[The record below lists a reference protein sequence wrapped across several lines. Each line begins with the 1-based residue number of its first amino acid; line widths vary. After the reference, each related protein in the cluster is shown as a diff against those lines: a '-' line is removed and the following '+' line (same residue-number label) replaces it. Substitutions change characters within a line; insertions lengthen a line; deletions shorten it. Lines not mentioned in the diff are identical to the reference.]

1 MNGSH
6 PSPSACHS
14 AAASVS
20 MLLLTATW
28 SKEHEPEGSAL
39 RALPCVDRLEVTVRI
54 ERGHAAGAG
63 GGDGLAVD
71 MIGHVAGGKHPGD
84 AGGGGI
90 TVESAPDGE
99 VALAH
104 RELAVEKCGIGR
116 VADGHEETRDVK
128 SMGLAAGQGA

>member
-1 MNGSH
+1 MKGCASA
-6 PSPSACHS
+6 PSAFHS
-14 AAASVS
+14 AAARVS
-20 MLLLTATW
+20 MLSVTAAW
-28 SKEHEPEGSAL
+28 SKEHEPEAGALSAL
-39 RALPCVDRLEVTVRI
+39 PRVERLEVTVRI
-54 ERGHAAGAG
+54 ECGHAAGAG

-71 MIGHVAGGKHPGD
+71 VIGNIAGGKHPGD

-116 VADGHEETRDVK
+116 VADGDEET
-128 SMGLAAGQGA
+128 G